1 MSPRSSH
8 KNLGLPG
15 AKVAL
20 NFELQG
26 LCLEHPYAAFRTE
39 FLKSFQLNII
49 LIIITDPL
57 PFSSKTVKDSFAG
70 STTVPGL

>member
-15 AKVAL
+15 TKVAL

-26 LCLEHPYAAFRTE
+26 LCLEHPYAAFKTE

-49 LIIITDPL
+49 LIIITNPL
-57 PFSSKTVKDSFAG
+57 PFSSKTVKDSFAE

>member
-1 MSPRSSH
+1 MSPRAPH
-8 KNLGLPG
+8 KNLGLPE

-26 LCLEHPYAAFRTE
+26 SIQNRV
-39 FLKSFQLNII
+39 LKSFQLNII
-49 LIIITDPL
+49 LIINTNPL